1 MFCRTLYTALASVWP
16 AFMIARTLRAT
27 PLHPAGMTDD
37 EEHALAGL
45 MGLAEA
51 PQQVLPVAASI
62 TVDAAITE
70 QQQQPHSAAAAH
82 LMTSLCAVGS
92 ASRSTSP
99 GTVAAGAAQAPQQ
112 SGAAG
117 QAVPTLEETQGVDLL
132 LGFATATAEQQQ
144 QPQPGAAAAEPATS
158 LQAAVGTSPSAI
170 ADAATA
176 NAPQAP
182 QQSGAAGQAVPTL
195 EETQGVDLLLGLTRG
210 APSAAEQQQQP
221 QPGAA
226 AAADKQTV
234 CLQAA
239 VGTTASASA
248 DNATADAAQAPQQ
261 PRAAG
266 QAVPAVEGGA
276 GAAAQAEAMELD
288 EQAGITQGAAGGAV
302 QQQQPH
308 LAAAA
313 APLLPVYADYSAQGS
328 AGPSAFV
335 EAAVQATLA
344 SADEA
349 AAQAGQVAA
358 PTSGV
363 LLQLRA
369 AEATAIASCTRGICV
384 DTTDPGAAASHA
396 AAHIE
401 AALQACNAAVHTWA
415 STHLRGLP
423 AGHPAAGAAGAAP
436 QRWPAAAGP
445 SAPAAAQAED
455 QGRCGRKRPRQAAE
469 AASAGTAAIP
479 AAAEAGT
486 RPSKRHRVGG

>member
-16 AFMIARTLRAT
+16 ACIFVRRLRLT
-27 PLHPAGMTDD
+27 PLHPAGMTED

-51 PQQVLPVAASI
+51 PQQVPPVAASNMI
-62 TVDAAITE
+62 GAAKTE
-70 QQQQPHSAAAAH
+70 QQQQSGAH
-82 LMTSLCAVGS
+82 LMTSLRAVSS

-117 QAVPTLEETQGVDLL
+117 QAVPTLQ
-132 LGFATATAEQQQ
+132 
-144 QPQPGAAAAEPATS
+144 
-158 LQAAVGTSPSAI
+158 
-170 ADAATA
+170 
-176 NAPQAP
+176 
-182 QQSGAAGQAVPTL
+182 
-195 EETQGVDLLLGLTRG
+195 ETQGVDLLLGLTRG
-210 APSAAEQQQQP
+210 APAAAEQQQQP
-221 QPGAA
+221 QPCAAQQSRAAGQAVPTLQETQGVDLLLGLTRGAPATAEQQQQHPAGAAAA
-226 AAADKQTV
+226 AAADKQAV
-234 CLQAA
+234 GLQAA

-248 DNATADAAQAPQQ
+248 DSATANAAQAPQQ
-261 PRAAG
+261 SRAAG

-276 GAAAQAEAMELD
+276 GAAAQAEAMEID
-288 EQAGITQGAAGGAV
+288 EQAGITQGAAGSAK

-328 AGPSAFV
+328 AGPSAFL
-335 EAAVQATLA
+335 EAAVQATHA

-358 PTSGV
+358 PTSDV

-384 DTTDPGAAASHA
+384 DFTDPGAAASHA

-415 STHLRGLP
+415 ATHIQGLP
-423 AGHPAAGAAGAAP
+423 AGHPAAVAAGAVP
-436 QRWPAAAGP
+436 QIWSAAAGP
-445 SAPAAAQAED
+445 SAPAAAQAEGH
-455 QGRCGRKRPRQAAE
+455 GRCGLKRPRQAAE
-469 AASAGTAAIP
+469 AAIGTAE
-479 AAAEAGT
+479 AEP
-486 RPSKRHRVGG
+486 RPSKRHRAGG